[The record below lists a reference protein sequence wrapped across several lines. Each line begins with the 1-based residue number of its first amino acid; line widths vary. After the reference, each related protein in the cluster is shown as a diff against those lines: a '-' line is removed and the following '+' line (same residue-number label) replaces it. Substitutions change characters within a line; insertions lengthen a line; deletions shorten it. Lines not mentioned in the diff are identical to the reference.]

1 MKLHKIA
8 IIGGTGKAGSF
19 LVRKLIEKGY
29 QIKLLL
35 RNPENFPDQNPL
47 IEIVKGDARDYDSV
61 NELIKTCDTV
71 ISTIGQPKGEK
82 SIFSESTKNVI
93 RSLNSNK
100 IKRYI
105 VITGLNVNTLF
116 DNKNEKVK
124 MATEWMYQNYPET
137 TLDKQKEY
145 ELLTESNLDWT
156 LVRLPLIIQTDE
168 SFATQTNL
176 HDCIGENIS
185 ANDLS
190 EFLISQIDDKTYF
203 KKSPFL
209 YNL

>member
-1 MKLHKIA
+1 MKIHKIA
-8 IIGGTGKAGSF
+8 VIGGTGKAGSF
-19 LVRKLIEKGY
+19 LVKKLLEKGF

-35 RNPENFPDQNPL
+35 RNPENFSNQNPL
-47 IEIVKGDARDYDSV
+47 IEIVKGDARDYNSA
-61 NELIKTCDTV
+61 NELIKTCDAV
-71 ISTIGQPKGEK
+71 ISTIGQPKEEK
-82 SIFSESTKNVI
+82 SIFSDSTKNVI
-93 RSLNSNK
+93 QSMNSNG

-105 VITGLNVNTLF
+105 VITGLNVNIPF

-168 SFATQTNL
+168 SFKTETNL
-176 HDCIGENIS
+176 SDCAGDNIS
-185 ANDLS
+185 TNDLS
-190 EFLISQIDDKTYF
+190 EFLISQIDDETYF